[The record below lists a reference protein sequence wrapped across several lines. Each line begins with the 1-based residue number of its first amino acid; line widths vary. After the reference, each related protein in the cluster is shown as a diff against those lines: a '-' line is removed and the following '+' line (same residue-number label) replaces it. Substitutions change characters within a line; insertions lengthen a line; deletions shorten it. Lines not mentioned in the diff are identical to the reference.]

1 MIVLVCEYTKL
12 PFGNHVTPRNMN
24 QMGIFLLLVDLERHR
39 KREKRQRERKIAF
52 HKVTIKELE
61 EAKDWK
67 QGFC

>member
-1 MIVLVCEYTKL
+1 MIVLVCEYIKL
-12 PFGNHVTPRNMN
+12 PFGNCLTPRNMN
-24 QMGIFLLLVDLERHR
+24 QMGIFLLLVDLERPR
-39 KREKRQRERKIAF
+39 KRGKKRERTMAF